1 MKLVYSNMKDGTS
14 KQVELDESAKAMLMN
29 RKVGEILE
37 GSTIGVPGVKLKI
50 TGGSDNSGFPMV
62 KNLEGSR
69 KFSTLKTIKSSDR
82 KGEKKRQTV
91 VGNTISVNTEQINA
105 VIVEEGEEEKEAK
118 DNEKK

>member
-1 MKLVYSNMKDGTS
+1 MKLVYSNRKDGTS

-118 DNEKK
+118 DNKKK